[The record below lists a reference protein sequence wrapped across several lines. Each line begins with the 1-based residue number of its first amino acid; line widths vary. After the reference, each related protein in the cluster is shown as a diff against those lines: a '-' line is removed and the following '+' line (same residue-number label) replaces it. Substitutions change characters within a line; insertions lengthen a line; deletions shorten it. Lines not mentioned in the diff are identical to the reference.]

1 MIALIALR
9 VFIDLSKNLAL
20 CLKKRRLSNVSPKIL
35 GLVVVKCSLDLLGP
49 WGKNGRLLPREKLVL
64 LSLNQL

>member
-49 WGKNGRLLPREKLVL
+49 WGKNGRG
-64 LSLNQL
+64 